1 MKFGGRKM
9 KEGNED
15 GVSGE
20 SRKRGQLSDLE
31 GMAGVVPSN
40 ME

>member
-1 MKFGGRKM
+1 M

-20 SRKRGQLSDLE
+20 SRKRGQLSDLGE
-31 GMAGVVPSN
+31 DGRSTTQSNGVI
-40 ME
+40 EET